1 MSAACLRCASENRPG
16 RRFCAACGAPLPVA
30 CAQCGFVNQ
39 PDERFCG
46 GCGADGA
53 RPVARAAPRGE
64 LRRVVVLFADL
75 AGYTQL
81 SGRLAPEDTHRMLGR
96 FFDEVDGVVAAHG
109 GTIDK
114 HIGDNVMALFGAP
127 IAHGNDAERAVR
139 AALAIHARVDALG
152 AALGL
157 PLRVSIGVAGGEVMA
172 SQLGSEHHTEYTVIG
187 SSVNLAARL
196 QGHARAGETLVDD
209 GVHRA
214 VAAVADAERLD
225 ELTLKGI
232 DRPVRAWRVRGL
244 AALPARAAHPLFGRD
259 AELARLT
266 AAIAVGAAEGRGQ
279 VVVVRGDAG
288 LGKSRLVAEA
298 AAHAAADG
306 VRVQRIAFV
315 DFGGATRH
323 VARALVPLVD
333 DAWLARTE
341 AVAPQRFAALGAVLG
356 RPLPAE
362 LRARHHALDVRSRA
376 AAWRDAVAAAVID
389 AAGRTPH
396 LLVIEDLHWCP
407 REELALV
414 AGLIDATAAAPVTV
428 LITSRPD
435 ADLLGASAP
444 WRDAPAGVAPI
455 ELDLAPLGDADAARL
470 AAALGAPAEI
480 AGQAIARAGGNPL
493 FLEELVAAADEQPGA
508 LPGTIHSL
516 VLARLDRLSPDDH
529 EAAQVASVLGAAFAL
544 TALRAMLGDAAY
556 APTAL
561 IDRGILTDG
570 DPLGFRHALIR
581 DGAYA
586 SLPRD
591 RRRALHARAAA
602 VVGADDALLRAR
614 HLDQADD
621 PGAVAAY
628 LDAAAGEARGLRLE
642 SARGL
647 LERAAAIAVGPA
659 RCPVELARGELA
671 VDAGRHH
678 DALAAYRA
686 AATAATTAEQR
697 ARAALGEAAAHRA
710 LSAYQPGL
718 DALARADAALADAAP
733 ALADAVAAELR
744 AWVHYQRASLYF
756 AMSRLEASWAEAERA
771 QRLAADS
778 GSPVLRSRALS
789 ALGDAAYATRT
800 FAEARDA
807 FDRTLTLCEAHG
819 MSRYAIPNRIMLAQC
834 YFWLGDRAQAD
845 AHGQRAL
852 TEALEIRHG
861 FGVMFARH
869 SLALFA
875 QIDGELDRAEH
886 ELRAALALAR
896 ELGTLRFEIELTTQL
911 AEIELARGG
920 DAAAAVRDSARRA
933 EARGVAAYIGPWT
946 YGVLALATTDAAER
960 RAALTAGEAL
970 IARGTMHFNTILFHR
985 LAALAHQ
992 RAAAPAE
999 ARRHAQACL
1008 DVLTATGAVCF
1019 RAEMAA
1025 ILDATAG
1032 ATAS

>member
-1 MSAACLRCASENRPG
+1 MSAACLRCSTENRPG

-30 CAQCGFVNQ
+30 CARCGFVNQ

-53 RPVARAAPRGE
+53 RPVVRAAPRGE

-152 AALGL
+152 ATLGL
-157 PLRVSIGVAGGEVMA
+157 PLRVSVGVAGGEVMA

-214 VAAVADAERLD
+214 VATVADAERLD

-266 AAIAVGAAEGRGQ
+266 AAIAGAADGRGQ

-298 AAHAAADG
+298 AAHAAAHA
-306 VRVQRIAFV
+306 VAVQRIAFV

-323 VARALVPLVD
+323 VAHALAPLID

-341 AVAPQRFAALGAVLG
+341 AAAPQRFAALGAVLG
-356 RPLPAE
+356 RPLPPE

-389 AAGRTPH
+389 AAARAPR

-407 REELALV
+407 REELPLI

-444 WRDAPAGVAPI
+444 WRDAPVAPI
-455 ELDLAPLGDADAARL
+455 ELDLAPLADADAARL
-470 AAALGAPAEI
+470 AAALGAPA
-480 AGQAIARAGGNPL
+480 ALADQAIARAGGNPL

-544 TALRAMLGDAAY
+544 AALRAMLGDAAY

-561 IDRGILTDG
+561 IERGILTDG

-602 VVGADDALLRAR
+602 VVGADDGLLRAR

-628 LDAAAGEARGLRLE
+628 LDAAAGEVRALRLE

-659 RCPVELARGELA
+659 RCAVELARGELA

-686 AATAATTAEQR
+686 AATTATTAEQH

-718 DALARADAALADAAP
+718 DALARADQALADDDAGLAGAAT
-733 ALADAVAAELR
+733 ELR

-771 QRLAADS
+771 QRLAADG
-778 GSPVLRSRALS
+778 GSPALRSRALS

-807 FDRTLTLCEAHG
+807 FDRTLALCDAHG
-819 MSRYAIPNRIMLAQC
+819 MDRYAIPNRIMLAQC
-834 YFWLGDRAQAD
+834 YFWLGDRARAD
-845 AHGQRAL
+845 ALGQRAL
-852 TEALEIRHG
+852 ADALEIRHG

-875 QIDGELDRAEH
+875 QVDGELNRAEH

-920 DAAAAVRDSARRA
+920 DAAAAVRDSARLA

-946 YGVLALATTDAAER
+946 YGVLALATGDAAER
-960 RAALTAGEAL
+960 RSALAAGEAL
-970 IARGTMHFNTILFHR
+970 IARGTMHFNAILFHR

-992 RAAAPAE
+992 RAAEPA
-999 ARRHAQACL
+999 AAARHARACL
-1008 DVLTATGAVCF
+1008 DVLAATGAVCF
-1019 RAEMAA
+1019 RDEMAA
-1025 ILDATAG
+1025 VLDANPTP
-1032 ATAS
+1032 T